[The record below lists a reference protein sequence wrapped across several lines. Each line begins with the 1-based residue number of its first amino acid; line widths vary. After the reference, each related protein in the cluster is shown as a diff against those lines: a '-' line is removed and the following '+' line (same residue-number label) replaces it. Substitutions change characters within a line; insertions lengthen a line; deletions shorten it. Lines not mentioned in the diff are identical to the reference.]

1 MVEIGKTN
9 TLRVVKEVDH
19 GLYLDGGDEF
29 GEILLPTRYV
39 ADDMEVDH
47 YVDVFIYNDSEDRII
62 ATTDEPFAEVN
73 DFAYLKCVSVT
84 RFGAFLDWGLA
95 KDLLVPFKE
104 QATEMQEGLSYFV
117 RVYLDEETERI
128 VASSKTSQF
137 LDNEP
142 TLYEEGDKVDLI
154 VGNSTDLGVKV
165 VINNRH
171 SGLLYHNEIFKPIQ
185 PGQHLT
191 GFIKKMR
198 EDDKIDVQLERP
210 GYQKIDGLAG
220 EILDKLEQSGGFL
233 EVNDKSTPESIKH
246 IFGTSKKNFKKA
258 LGALYKDRMITFEKN
273 GIRLLSIDD

>member
-1 MVEIGKTN
+1 MIEIGKAN

-39 ADDMEVDH
+39 SDDMEIDH

-62 ATTDEPFAEVN
+62 ATTEDPVAEIG

-84 RFGAFLDWGLA
+84 SFGAFLDWGLS

-104 QATEMQEGLSYFV
+104 QATEMKEGLSYFV
-117 RVYLDEETERI
+117 RIYLDEITERI

-142 TLYEEGDKVDLI
+142 VPYEEGDKVDLI
-154 VGNSTDLGVKV
+154 IGNSTDLGVKV
-165 VINNRH
+165 VINKTH
-171 SGLLYHNEIFKPIQ
+171 SGLLYHNEIFKTIQ

-191 GFIKKMR
+191 GYIKKIR

-220 EILDKLEQSGGFL
+220 EILEKLEKSGGFL
-233 EVNDKSTPESIKH
+233 EVHDKSTPETIKH

-258 LGALYKDRMITFEKN
+258 LGALYKERMIVFENN
-273 GIRLLSIDD
+273 GIRLSE